1 MDSKQAV
8 PLFRLFKLRRPRV
21 SKVACAVSWLHLSS
35 SRSDCVLSQQRSENV
50 ELSTFGVKSVISG
63 ASPELNG
70 GAFLTKQKRPFPGKE
85 KAFSKTIVSATKDSL
100 KHFFNYFF

>member
-1 MDSKQAV
+1 MMDSKQAV

-70 GAFLTKQKRPFPGKE
+70 WCLFDETK
-85 KAFSKTIVSATKDSL
+85 KAFPR
-100 KHFFNYFF
+100 